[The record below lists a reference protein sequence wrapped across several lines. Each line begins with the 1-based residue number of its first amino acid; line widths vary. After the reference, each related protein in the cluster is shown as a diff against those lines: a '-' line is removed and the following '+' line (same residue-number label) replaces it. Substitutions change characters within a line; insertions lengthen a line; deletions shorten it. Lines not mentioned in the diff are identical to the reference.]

1 MKLENIES
9 NKILASCRY
18 ANGSIGE
25 DLFKLYHS
33 YDFEQFDKWNIV
45 AGLWGYMELS
55 ECLRNIIIFSVKRKC
70 CAPLVIH
77 FLEKLHFPN
86 LQCAAMM
93 YVKDFEYFKQLLT
106 IWNESKAKSKS
117 VLWSIFEMWNWRLKT
132 TAESQK
138 DKDEWLKDDAFDLIG
153 SFWLNVNK
161 YDCAKDFIKWLFE
174 KGYHEWRNNSISKQ
188 LLLLM
193 EANVLKDWNDG
204 MFDSDNQNIDYLTFV
219 AREVYK
225 KNSFGNDIVKIV
237 LENFDKSIE
246 NNNIKTTLPIDE
258 KTIKS
263 IEAYAEMY
271 WVINEKE
278 IEAAVEK
285 SIEDNTCK
293 FEGWNINIDYK
304 DVQQENF
311 ILCSLLGVIKNH
323 IKEVEQKRH
332 LFDIVSEHLFRQIH
346 VCNNMWQQYYS
357 LALCMGRIVALDIP
371 SVGIDIYDK
380 KLIEIHNNIE
390 NLLTVFSFTYKLKM
404 NERNRNDLLNR
415 WNYEREAWEG
425 RKSTTSQYGDF
436 ENMEKIIEIL

>member
-25 DLFKLYHS
+25 ELFRLYHS

-45 AGLWGYMELS
+45 ADLWGYTELP

-70 CAPLVIH
+70 CAPLVIS
-77 FLEKLHFPN
+77 FLEKLRFPN

-93 YVKDFEYFKQLLT
+93 YIKDFDYFKQLLT

-117 VLWSIFEMWNWRLKT
+117 VLWSIFELWNWRLKT

-219 AREVYK
+219 ACEVYK
-225 KNSFGNDIVKIV
+225 KYPFGNDIVKKV

-246 NNNIKTTLPIDE
+246 KNNK
-258 KTIKS
+258 
-263 IEAYAEMY
+263 
-271 WVINEKE
+271 
-278 IEAAVEK
+278 
-285 SIEDNTCK
+285 
-293 FEGWNINIDYK
+293 
-304 DVQQENF
+304 
-311 ILCSLLGVIKNH
+311 
-323 IKEVEQKRH
+323 
-332 LFDIVSEHLFRQIH
+332 
-346 VCNNMWQQYYS
+346 
-357 LALCMGRIVALDIP
+357 
-371 SVGIDIYDK
+371 
-380 KLIEIHNNIE
+380 
-390 NLLTVFSFTYKLKM
+390 
-404 NERNRNDLLNR
+404 
-415 WNYEREAWEG
+415 
-425 RKSTTSQYGDF
+425 
-436 ENMEKIIEIL
+436 

>member
-45 AGLWGYMELS
+45 ADLWGYMELP

-70 CAPLVIH
+70 CAPLVIR
-77 FLEKLHFPN
+77 FLEQLHFPN
-86 LQCAAMM
+86 LQCAAMV
-93 YVKDFEYFKQLLT
+93 YIKDFEYFKQLLT
-106 IWNESKAKSKS
+106 IWSESKVKSKS
-117 VLWSIFEMWNWRLKT
+117 VLWSIFEMWNWRLEK
-132 TAESQK
+132 TAELQK
-138 DKDEWLKDDAFDLIG
+138 DKDECLKDNAFDLIG

-174 KGYHEWRNNSISKQ
+174 KGYHEWSNNSISKQ

-193 EANVLKDWNDG
+193 EIYVLKDWNDG

-237 LENFDKSIE
+237 LENFDKSIKK
-246 NNNIKTTLPIDE
+246 NNIKTTLPIDE
-258 KTIKS
+258 KTIKA

-278 IEAAVEK
+278 I
-285 SIEDNTCK
+285 
-293 FEGWNINIDYK
+293 G
-304 DVQQENF
+304 
-311 ILCSLLGVIKNH
+311 
-323 IKEVEQKRH
+323 
-332 LFDIVSEHLFRQIH
+332 
-346 VCNNMWQQYYS
+346 
-357 LALCMGRIVALDIP
+357 
-371 SVGIDIYDK
+371 
-380 KLIEIHNNIE
+380 
-390 NLLTVFSFTYKLKM
+390 
-404 NERNRNDLLNR
+404 RNRQTLWGGCTDANPKLLLND
-415 WNYEREAWEG
+415 
-425 RKSTTSQYGDF
+425 T
-436 ENMEKIIEIL
+436 

>member
-45 AGLWGYMELS
+45 ADLWGYMELP

-70 CAPLVIH
+70 CAPLVIR
-77 FLEKLHFPN
+77 FLEQLHFPN
-86 LQCAAMM
+86 LQCAAMV
-93 YVKDFEYFKQLLT
+93 YIKDFEYFKQLLT
-106 IWNESKAKSKS
+106 IWSESKVKSKS
-117 VLWSIFEMWNWRLKT
+117 VLWSIFEMWNWRLEK

-138 DKDEWLKDDAFDLIG
+138 DKDEWLKEKAVDLIRVFL
-153 SFWLNVNK
+153 SFVFK
-161 YDCAKDFIKWLFE
+161 YDCAKVFIKWLFE
-174 KGYHEWRNNSISKQ
+174 KGYHEWRRSSISKQ

-193 EANVLKDWNDG
+193 EANVLYNWNDG
-204 MFDSDNQNIDYLTFV
+204 MFDSDNLNIDYLTFV

-225 KNSFGNDIVKIV
+225 KYSFGNEIVKKV
-237 LENFDKSIE
+237 LENFDKSIKK
-246 NNNIKTTLPIDE
+246 NNIKTTLPIEDNSN
-258 KTIKS
+258 KA

-346 VCNNMWQQYYS
+346 VCNNMWQHYYS
-357 LALCMGRIVALDIP
+357 LALCMGRVVALEIP

-380 KLIEIHNNIE
+380 ILIERNNNME
-390 NLLTVFSFTYKLKM
+390 NLLTVFSFTYKLRM
-404 NERNRNDLLNR
+404 NEQNRNDLLSN
-415 WNYEREAWEG
+415 
-425 RKSTTSQYGDF
+425 S
-436 ENMEKIIEIL
+436 

>member
-9 NKILASCRY
+9 HKILASCRY

-45 AGLWGYMELS
+45 ADLWGYTELP

-70 CAPLVIH
+70 CAPLIIS
-77 FLEKLHFPN
+77 FLEKLRFPN

-93 YVKDFEYFKQLLT
+93 YIKDFDYFKQLLT

-117 VLWSIFEMWNWRLKT
+117 VLWSIFELWNWRLKT

-138 DKDEWLKDDAFDLIG
+138 DKDGWLKDDAFNLIG

-219 AREVYK
+219 ACEVYK
-225 KNSFGNDIVKIV
+225 KYPFGNDIVKKV

-246 NNNIKTTLPIDE
+246 KNNIKTTLPIEDNSI
-258 KTIKS
+258 KT
-263 IEAYAEMY
+263 IEAYAAMY
-271 WVINEKE
+271 WVINEKR

-285 SIEDNTCK
+285 SIEDKACK
-293 FEGWNINIDYK
+293 FEGWNIRIDYN
-304 DVQQENF
+304 DVQQESF
-311 ILCSLLGVIKNH
+311 VLCSLLCLIKNH
-323 IKEVEQKRH
+323 IIEGEQKRH
-332 LFDIVSEHLFRQIH
+332 LFEIVSGHLFRQIH

-371 SVGIDIYDK
+371 SV
-380 KLIEIHNNIE
+380 
-390 NLLTVFSFTYKLKM
+390 
-404 NERNRNDLLNR
+404 
-415 WNYEREAWEG
+415 
-425 RKSTTSQYGDF
+425 
-436 ENMEKIIEIL
+436 